1 MFREWDVIAEYIG
14 KGSIPILAFEGRG
27 AEQHLIDKY
36 TQCPPI
42 DCACMTATLY
52 DFGRDILFGANE

>member
-14 KGSIPILAFEGRG
+14 EGGIPILPFEGRG

-36 TQCPPI
+36 T
-42 DCACMTATLY
+42 
-52 DFGRDILFGANE
+52 